1 MARYSK
7 TAEKLL
13 PHLLQELSQV
23 QPVIIAQAGDGGS
36 LAVHA
41 LDGEYHTGTLD
52 ESQAPWA
59 VTAAV
64 FGAHEA
70 DPDAHHARATVVAP
84 VAVSGQQ
91 ISLNYA
97 APLTVVAGA
106 LDVALGDGV
115 EESGG
120 SLRVKLPT
128 NTGIARD
135 STGLYLSPSTLNI
148 TTTNAVSG
156 SGHAHAITTTTTG
169 AVSTIVALD
178 ANGYTTAARW
188 IATDR
193 VRTPSLD
200 TASGDMTVAPAGDLT
215 LNPGGGE
222 IFIPGADTL
231 RSSAWTSGV
240 LGTGWGIQERG
251 GAGRSHLDIRSIY
264 CDELIATTFTA
275 DQVRVRSGSDW
286 LGEALAI
293 AARDNSDN
301 KITIPNVGGGAVRI
315 YVEDAPEVTGQIFS
329 TNEYVLIK
337 TINRS
342 SGLVI
347 RETWGQVSS
356 YIDEANGRQSYS
368 WTTVSGSGSFT
379 LEPGTALSG
388 FGVSSGSYIFRT
400 VIEAGRGPYERFAT
414 WSGNPYTPANRV
426 SRVEIGDIKNA
437 AGDSTTRYGIAAGN
451 NLALTPATGFSGFT
465 ADSVNGAR
473 LYNGLFEIYSSGT
486 RYLRIDTTDGI
497 TITPGDAAI
506 NKITWETTGGVAYA
520 NSWSYH
526 SAPSTLFTHEVRAA
540 SATSNSTIALEA
552 KSSAGDIAARL
563 AIAYTYADGKGAI
576 GATADTF
583 AVGKTGTIFEVSTNA
598 GANSGTYMVDRAFV
612 VISGVN
618 HSVWHAGNDGSGSGL
633 DADKLDTYEATAFGR
648 LAASQTWTANQQ
660 INASLGIG
668 ITPSQLLHIYGS
680 SPKLMLQSSAANQAP
695 EMYFYD
701 DASLKG
707 RLLYAGGN
715 SAGAKYFGFIANADY
730 LGFFSDT
737 HRFWNYAA
745 SVRYADM
752 SSTAVWLSA
761 RGTSSDLYVD
771 ASGYVLIN
779 TSSNTYSARLNVSGN
794 IHGDAAITAENF
806 FQLKQRSGSP
816 GSATGF
822 GRIYYDSGDDKLKY
836 ITSGGTVRTLSY
848 T

>member
-70 DPDAHHARATVVAP
+70 DPDAHHNQATVVAP
-84 VAVSGQQ
+84 VVISGQQ
-91 ISLNYA
+91 ISLSYA

-115 EESGG
+115 EEAGG
-120 SLRVKLPT
+120 SLRAKVPT
-128 NTGIARD
+128 NSGIARD
-135 STGLYLSPSTLNI
+135 GSGLYLSPSTVAVA
-148 TTTNAVSG
+148 TTNAVSG
-156 SGHAHAITTTTTG
+156 SGHTHAITTTTTG
-169 AVSTIVALD
+169 TPATIVALD
-178 ANGYTTAARW
+178 ANGYTQAARW
-188 IATDR
+188 VATDR
-193 VRTPSLD
+193 VRAPLLD
-200 TASGDMTVAPAGDLT
+200 TASGNQTLQPAGDVILDPTGNDVLPATNYDINLGALAKKYLT
-215 LNPGGGE
+215 LHAAELWVETLVAQNTIATIGGRILVGPTTTLTRDLATGDTTIYVKHNQMVSGDRSYLEADGKVEFLAITSGPTNTGSDYSYTVTRNLDSSGANQWYAGDAVFNTGQAGNGFIDLYSIRGVKSAGQAGPTIVGNVRNSSTFNDWSEAWAIGNLNGLYGYGTNLMGVGLGKYASGQPNVVIDPTNGVRLRQYNTDMIVLDPAGNSYFAGVMTIGTGGE
-222 IFIPGADTL
+222 I
-231 RSSAWTSGV
+231 RQ
-240 LGTGWGIQERG
+240 GTGTLGSNYTGLRIWRDTNVGRIAGYNNNVLQWYCGTDGKIYAGTGLIWLDSVGVNLTPYTSHDDDATTIQWDHP
-251 GAGRSHLDIRSIY
+251 SHLPAKLWAKMDTAANTCGMVVEIPASGINLTQALVIKASVPSGFASIY
-264 CDELIATTFTA
+264 
-275 DQVRVRSGSDW
+275 Q
-286 LGEALAI
+286 
-293 AARDNSDN
+293 
-301 KITIPNVGGGAVRI
+301 
-315 YVEDAPEVTGQIFS
+315 
-329 TNEYVLIK
+329 
-337 TINRS
+337 
-342 SGLVI
+342 
-347 RETWGQVSS
+347 
-356 YIDEANGRQSYS
+356 
-368 WTTVSGSGSFT
+368 
-379 LEPGTALSG
+379 
-388 FGVSSGSYIFRT
+388 
-400 VIEAGRGPYERFAT
+400 
-414 WSGNPYTPANRV
+414 
-426 SRVEIGDIKNA
+426 
-437 AGDSTTRYGIAAGN
+437 
-451 NLALTPATGFSGFT
+451 
-465 ADSVNGAR
+465 
-473 LYNGLFEIYSSGT
+473 
-486 RYLRIDTTDGI
+486 
-497 TITPGDAAI
+497 
-506 NKITWETTGGVAYA
+506 
-520 NSWSYH
+520 
-526 SAPSTLFTHEVRAA
+526 
-540 SATSNSTIALEA
+540 
-552 KSSAGDIAARL
+552 
-563 AIAYTYADGKGAI
+563 
-576 GATADTF
+576 
-583 AVGKTGTIFEVSTNA
+583 
-598 GANSGTYMVDRAFV
+598 
-612 VISGVN
+612 
-618 HSVWHAGNDGSGSGL
+618 VWHAGNDGAGSGL